1 MFKKIVSQLSFSPAL
16 VGQLGFYARRL
27 RKEQF
32 TRRLGMVFMALAL
45 VVQSLVV
52 FQAPEPAN
60 AASNGDMIY
69 GGLGYDFNK
78 LMGPYDRNEKN
89 LRDIFNNFG
98 ITRDELTSA
107 KFGSYKVNGNHVNH
121 GFANRSGSRHYAI
134 VNEDNTH
141 VTNIYARNQNTLWKN
156 GSKIEAWIGYSAK
169 AGWFAIMNYCGNL
182 VTDKYLTQVPPPAKP
197 PLVSQPIA
205 PPAPP
210 LPPPTPSIPPA
221 KLEGTKTGVNVT
233 QGKADASKVI
243 AKADDKVT
251 YTISIKNTGGMAG
264 DATFS
269 DDLSKVLIYSKL
281 IDKGGGTFDTNTNLL
296 SWPKVSVQPGAT
308 ISKSYTVQL
317 NNSLVTAQTDCK
329 MTNTFMAN
337 TVIVPVG
344 CTTPPAN
351 IVTKK
356 TAVNVTQ
363 GNVDATTVIAQ
374 AKDRITFT
382 LTAEN
387 TGGTAKEFSF
397 EDTVDDTLEYAQI
410 VENGGGTLSE
420 NKYILNWP
428 IITLAPG
435 AKEVRTFQVQILDV
449 IPSSPKGV
457 SDPSSY
463 NCKIENVFYE
473 SFVNIDV
480 NCPAPK
486 VIEQVVPELPQTGPR
501 ENMLFAG
508 ILATVVLYFYLR
520 SRQLGTEVRL
530 IRRDL
535 NGGAI

>member
-32 TRRLGMVFMALAL
+32 TRRLGMVFMAMAL

-69 GGLGYDFNK
+69 GGMGYDFNK
-78 LMGPYDRNEKN
+78 FLGPYDRNEKN
-89 LRDIFNNFG
+89 LKDVFTNMG
-98 ITRDELTSA
+98 ITRDEITRTTFS
-107 KFGSYKVNGNHVNH
+107 SYRVNGSHVNH
-121 GFANRSGSRHYAI
+121 GFMNRSGSKHYAI
-134 VNEDNTH
+134 VNSDNTH
-141 VTNIYARNQNTLWKN
+141 VTNLYARNQNTLWKN
-156 GSKIEAWIGYSAK
+156 GSKIEAWIGHSEK

-182 VTDKYLTQVPPPAKP
+182 VTDKYLNQVPPPPKP
-197 PLVSQPIA
+197 T
-205 PPAPP
+205 PPAPTP
-210 LPPPTPSIPPA
+210 PPPPPTPPTPPPVPPA
-221 KLEGTKTGVNVT
+221 KLEGSKNGVNVT
-233 QGKADASKVI
+233 QGKIDASKVI
-243 AKADDKVT
+243 AKADDKIT
-251 YTISIKNTGGMAG
+251 YTISVKNTGGMPG
-264 DATFS
+264 DASFS
-269 DDLSKVLIYSKL
+269 DDLSKVLTYSKL
-281 IDKGGGTFDTNTNLL
+281 IDKGGGTLDTNTNILT
-296 SWPKVSVQPGAT
+296 WPNATIQPGQT
-308 ISKSYTVQL
+308 GMKIYTVQL
-317 NNSLVTAQTDCK
+317 NNSLVTPQTDCK

-344 CTTPPAN
+344 CTTPPAKV
-351 IVTKK
+351 ITKK
-356 TAVNVTQ
+356 SAVNVTQ
-363 GNVDATTVIAQ
+363 GNVDATTVTAQ
-374 AKDRITFT
+374 AMDRITFT

-397 EDTVDDTLEYAQI
+397 EDTVDDTLEYSTI
-410 VENGGGTLSE
+410 VETGGGTLSE
-420 NKYILNWP
+420 NKHVLNWP
-428 IITLAPG
+428 LVTLQPG
-435 AKEVRTFQVQILDV
+435 AKEVRTFQIQILNA
-449 IPSSPKGV
+449 IPSTPKGV

-480 NCPAPK
+480 NCPTPK

-535 NGGAI
+535 NGGTI